1 MIRSTTSK
9 LSRFNYAATLLG
21 ALAVFALSPATA
33 HALPSGN
40 SAGDGG
46 CHYTDKDGYDIP
58 IDDGQSVVVDGKTVT
73 CSGGTI
79 TTTKSNVDGVR
90 PQRVPNV
97 GVFETPQKPPLVLQ
111 TAPVLTQAP

>member
-79 TTTKSNVDGVR
+79 TTAKSNVDGVR

-97 GVFETPQKPPLVLQ
+97 GVFETPQKPPVVLQ